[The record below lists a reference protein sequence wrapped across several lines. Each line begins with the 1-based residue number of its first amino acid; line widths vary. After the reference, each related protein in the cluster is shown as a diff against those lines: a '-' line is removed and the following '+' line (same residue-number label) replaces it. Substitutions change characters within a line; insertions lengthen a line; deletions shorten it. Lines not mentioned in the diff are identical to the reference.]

1 MAGSSGSRPPAD
13 RNSRCCR
20 PTTPPAISPRW
31 FSASRCGSRSTRTSR
46 CWSGCCR
53 ECPSSLK
60 FTPMSREPMAESSEA
75 GRDDGHGPLSRG
87 CIAPQPLFAVGA
99 VLLGSFLA
107 NFDSRLTS
115 VGLPDLRGAFSL
127 GFDEGAWLS
136 TAAIGSQIFIA
147 PAVAWLATVFGL
159 RRMLGIP
166 SLVYALVSLVI
177 PLVRDYNALIVLSIA
192 HGLLLGTFVPATL
205 MIIIRNLP
213 IRWWL
218 PAIAIYSIRVGF
230 SLDTSTALVGFYVDH
245 WGWQWL
251 YWQGV
256 IIAPLMGLMVYLGT
270 PHEEVNRPLLRDADW
285 GGMLL
290 LGTGV
295 SMIYAGLDQ
304 GNRLDWLGSGTVMA
318 LLVGGGLLCVAF
330 LINEAMVRQPWAHIN
345 VLFSRHIGLS
355 LVVILL
361 YTLTSLSNSSLVPNF
376 LSVVGQLRPEQT
388 GTLLLVYGALPMFVM
403 VPVSI
408 FLLRQVDPRFVLIV
422 GLSAF
427 AAANLWG
434 TQLTHVWALGDFVPI
449 VILQSIGQAFT
460 LLPIIILAL
469 SNADP
474 TRATAFAAYIQIRRL
489 GGAEIGVALMGTWLR
504 VREQI
509 HSNYLGQHL
518 ENGSDNV
525 VRMLR
530 QLADGFASHGAATA
544 PARAL
549 GSLSAL
555 VAREANV
562 MAYIDGFWLS
572 FWLAM
577 VALFFVALIR
587 RALPGPF
594 TRAPLG
600 FAKALMR
607 WCGVSV
613 S

>member
-1 MAGSSGSRPPAD
+1 
-13 RNSRCCR
+13 
-20 PTTPPAISPRW
+20 
-31 FSASRCGSRSTRTSR
+31 
-46 CWSGCCR
+46 
-53 ECPSSLK
+53 
-60 FTPMSREPMAESSEA
+60 MAEN
-75 GRDDGHGPLSRG
+75 DGNDRGPVSRG
-87 CIAPQPLFAVGA
+87 GIAPQPLFAVAA

-136 TAAIGSQIFIA
+136 TAGIGSQIFIA

-159 RRMLGIP
+159 RRVLGIP
-166 SLVYALVSLVI
+166 SLVYAVISLAI
-177 PLVRDYNALIVLSIA
+177 PFLHDYTALIALSIM
-192 HGLLLGTFVPATL
+192 HGMLLGTFVPATL
-205 MIIIRNLP
+205 MIVFRNLP

-230 SLDTSTALVGFYVDH
+230 ALDSGTSLVGFYVDH

-256 IIAPLMGLMVYLGT
+256 VIAPLMGLMVYLGT
-270 PHEEVNRPLLRDADW
+270 PREPVNRELLRDADW

-290 LGTGV
+290 LGTSV

-304 GNRLDWLGSGTVMA
+304 GNRLDWQESGTVMA
-318 LLVGGGLLCVAF
+318 LLLGGVVLFIVF
-330 LINEAMVRQPWAHIN
+330 LINETMVRQPWAHVN
-345 VLFSRHIGLS
+345 VLFSRNIGLS

-376 LSVVGQLRPEQT
+376 LSVVGLLRPEQS
-388 GTLLLVYGALPMFVM
+388 GVLLLTYGALPMFAL
-403 VPVSI
+403 VPISI
-408 FLLRQVDPRFVLIV
+408 FMLRHFDARTVVVL
-422 GLSAF
+422 GFSAF

-434 TQLTHVWALGDFVPI
+434 TQLTHDWARGDFIGI
-449 VILQSIGQAFT
+449 VMLQSIGQAFT

-469 SNADP
+469 SNSDP
-474 TRATAFAAYIQIRRL
+474 SRATSFAAYIQIMRL

-509 HSNYLGQHL
+509 HSNYLGQHI
-518 ENGSDNV
+518 ENGSVDV
-525 VRMLR
+525 TRMIK
-530 QLADGFASHGAATA
+530 QLADGFADHGAATA
-544 PARAL
+544 SARAVGTL
-549 GSLSAL
+549 AAR
-555 VAREANV
+555 VQREANV
-562 MAYIDGFWLS
+562 LAYIDGFWLS

-587 RALPGPF
+587 RAPPGPF

>member
-1 MAGSSGSRPPAD
+1 MA
-13 RNSRCCR
+13 
-20 PTTPPAISPRW
+20 
-31 FSASRCGSRSTRTSR
+31 
-46 CWSGCCR
+46 
-53 ECPSSLK
+53 
-60 FTPMSREPMAESSEA
+60 AESSDA
-75 GRDDGHGPLSRG
+75 GHAGQGPLSRG
-87 CIAPQPLFAVGA
+87 GIAPQPLFAVGA

-127 GFDEGAWLS
+127 SFDEGAWLS

-159 RRMLGIP
+159 RRILGIP

-177 PLVRDYNALIVLSIA
+177 PFVRDYNALIVLSIV

-205 MIIIRNLP
+205 MIVFRNLP

-230 SLDTSTALVGFYVDH
+230 ALDTSTSLVGFYVDH

-256 IIAPLMGLMVYLGT
+256 VIAPLMGLMVYLGT
-270 PHEEVNRPLLRDADW
+270 PREPVNKVLLKHADW

-318 LLVGGGLLCVAF
+318 LLLGGGLLCVAF
-330 LINEAMVRQPWAHIN
+330 LINEMMVREPWAHIN
-345 VLFSRHIGLS
+345 VLFARNIGLS
-355 LVVILL
+355 LIVILL
-361 YTLTSLSNSSLVPNF
+361 YTLASLSNSSLVPNF
-376 LSVVGQLRPEQT
+376 LSVVGGLRPEQT
-388 GTLLLVYGALPMFVM
+388 GTLLVVYGALPMFVM

-408 FLLRQVDPRFVLIV
+408 FLLRHVDPRFVLVV

-427 AAANLWG
+427 AAANLLG
-434 TQLTHVWALGDFVPI
+434 TQLTHDWALGDFIPI
-449 VILQSIGQAFT
+449 VLLQSIGQAFT

-469 SNADP
+469 ANADFS
-474 TRATAFAAYIQIRRL
+474 RATAFAAYIQIMRL

-509 HSNYLGQHL
+509 HSNFIGQHL
-518 ENGSDNV
+518 DSGSAGV
-525 VRMLR
+525 ARMLK
-530 QLADGFASHGAATA
+530 QLSDHFAGHGAATA
-544 PARAL
+544 PARAV

-562 MAYIDGFWLS
+562 LAYIDGFWLT
-572 FWLAM
+572 FWIAILALGV
-577 VALFFVALIR
+577 VAFIT
-587 RALPGPF
+587 RAPPGPF
-594 TRAPLG
+594 TPAPFG
-600 FAKALMR
+600 AVQALMQRLR
-607 WCGVSV
+607 WSRP
-613 S
+613 